1 MKRLL
6 DNITY
11 YGTALIFII
20 VPMILS
26 FEVQD
31 KLTFVC
37 IWICIAIYIF
47 SVFSFNKVPS
57 KFSFILWC
65 ILILSILYFSTLA
78 LHKNI
83 CTFGFEL
90 NFQKID
96 FLNK

>member
-1 MKRLL
+1 MDKKKSGCDVMKRLL

-31 KLTFVC
+31 NLTFVC

-57 KFSFILWC
+57 KF
-65 ILILSILYFSTLA
+65 
-78 LHKNI
+78 
-83 CTFGFEL
+83 
-90 NFQKID
+90 
-96 FLNK
+96 